1 MLVRWLTEG
10 VRREELVLVWI
21 EVVVGRMRESLEAAE
36 SAGAAVAAYEMRP
49 HPAVA
54 AVAS

>member
-10 VRREELVLVWI
+10 VRRGELVLVWI
-21 EVVVGRMRESLEAAE
+21 EVVVGRMREWLGADE
-36 SAGAAVAAYEMRP
+36 SAETAAAAFEVVPR
-49 HPAVA
+49 PAVA